1 MTTPGTGATSPNDGQ
16 SQPSEPLMTTASSIE
31 EPAQGS
37 HWHSSEHFRVWAT
50 SVAKSARSSHSHPL
64 ESLVNTTSSVPD
76 FPNGNHAHPSE
87 LFMAVARSLTAS
99 SRGSH
104 SHPSETIVPTSSPV
118 AASSHEAHTN
128 QYAEDFTTRRMFPMY
143 PTEQDAVEYE
153 TYWEESS
160 SPPQMPQEESPLE
173 ALDRALDTLD
183 RRAQLLTP
191 ISEGESLEDAR
202 GQRKENRLQFP
213 QIRNWLNGMGPQP
226 DKAPADSA
234 VLTPGPGTSP
244 VIHEQQHVMS
254 QRGSPSPDTSGHNNS
269 SHESHHSAKP
279 PSKANTWATPAEPQR
294 GPSNQMDLMTPN
306 PEILT
311 SSSFGSQ
318 RQRSL
323 KADALTSSSY
333 SIVTTPSVSHQHR
346 TLQVDEISRT
356 PASQHS
362 HSIGREVM
370 EDVPDGERQHS
381 IWAGSEVPAAIDSP
395 MPVRSISPGK
405 MFELLTIDDPE
416 NYLIASPEDPNLS
429 LEGIPAPL
437 EDFRRPSEPTR
448 APSGRIEMFT
458 NEVEM
463 PADDNSVPFEDVTMP
478 SDREPAHSFEV
489 LSDGDV
495 EFAHFFRVSSDG
507 KPPASIK
514 IPSDRESL
522 RSFEVLSNGDIES
535 AHPFRESPD
544 ANYTAS
550 SKIPDS
556 VRSLRGSPDREPAS
570 SVTMPSEELVLP
582 LDRKSARTFSS
593 DGIISADQGSD
604 RHGTAK
610 PEKSVP
616 AEIRAPGYISNT
628 DQQMSKDVIPVREE
642 IAPATPA
649 SAPEPQ
655 SEEPSAELASGRD
668 LPTRPQVLTS
678 DVPVQERTISSETPA
693 SASKSSQSRDHSLS
707 REYHLP
713 SPQLKGAKSRGIG
726 MIERLPTPE
735 LTRHLGDEVQEPL
748 QDGPVPKPKG
758 WAQRAASPVFTL
770 IRQYS
775 FRAGKRASARST
787 EDSTMGD
794 DRPASPA
801 PSRLGRE
808 NTLSADHGLKP
819 AVVGD
824 GEGQGGQPKS
834 GAVKLLL
841 SLSEGQGT
849 PVREVQDSQPV
860 TDSGDVGN
868 PVDL

>member
-1 MTTPGTGATSPNDGQ
+1 MTTPSAGGASPNGGQ
-16 SQPSEPLMTTASSIE
+16 SHPSELLMAATSSIE
-31 EPAQGS
+31 ESAQSS
-37 HWHSSEHFRVWAT
+37 HWHSSEYLRVRAS
-50 SVAKSARSSHSHPL
+50 SVAKSARRSHSLPQ
-64 ESLVNTTSSVPD
+64 EPLVNTTSSGPGSHS
-76 FPNGNHAHPSE
+76 GNHAHSSE

-118 AASSHEAHTN
+118 AASCHGAHTH
-128 QYAEDFTTRRMFPMY
+128 QYAEDLTTRRMFPMY

-160 SPPQMPQEESPLE
+160 SPPQIPQEENPLE

-213 QIRNWLNGMGPQP
+213 QIRHWLKGMGPQP

-254 QRGSPSPDTSGHNNS
+254 QRGSPEPDTGGHHNS
-269 SHESHHSAKP
+269 NHESHHSAKP
-279 PSKANTWATPAEPQR
+279 LSKAKTSTIPSEPQR
-294 GPSNQMDLMTPN
+294 RPSTQMDVMAPS
-306 PEILT
+306 PEILAA
-311 SSSFGSQ
+311 SSSGSHE
-318 RQRSL
+318 QRSL
-323 KADALTSSSY
+323 QADALTSSSY
-333 SIVTTPSVSHQHR
+333 SIVTTPSVAHRHR

-362 HSIGREVM
+362 PSIAREFA
-370 EDVPDGERQHS
+370 EDVPDEERHHS

-405 MFELLTIDDPE
+405 MFELLTIKDPE
-416 NYLIASPEDPNLS
+416 SYLIASPEDPNLS
-429 LEGIPAPL
+429 LEDIQAPSEDSRRPL
-437 EDFRRPSEPTR
+437 EPIK

-458 NEVEM
+458 DEAEM
-463 PADDNSVPFEDVTMP
+463 PADDKSAPFEDATML

-495 EFAHFFRVSSDG
+495 ESAHFFRASPG
-507 KPPASIK
+507 GNPPASIK
-514 IPSDRESL
+514 IPSDRESA
-522 RSFEVLSNGDIES
+522 RSFDGDMES
-535 AHPFRESPD
+535 AQPFREPPD

-550 SKIPDS
+550 SKIPSGRDS
-556 VRSLRGSPDREPAS
+556 VRSLRVSPDIEPAS
-570 SVTMPSEELVLP
+570 SVRIPSEELALP
-582 LDRKSARTFSS
+582 LDRKSAHSFSS
-593 DGIISADQGSD
+593 DGIVSAGKESD
-604 RHGTAK
+604 RHDTV
-610 PEKSVP
+610 ESDNRLR
-616 AEIRAPGYISNT
+616 AERQTLDYIPDT
-628 DQQMSKDVIPVREE
+628 DPQVSKDVIPVQEE
-642 IAPATPA
+642 TPSTTPA
-649 SAPEPQ
+649 SAPGPQ
-655 SEEPSAELASGRD
+655 SKDLSVEPASDRD
-668 LPTRPQVLTS
+668 LPTRPQVFTS
-678 DVPVQERTISSETPA
+678 DVPVQERTISSETPV
-693 SASKSSQSRDHSLS
+693 SASKSSQLRDHSLS

-713 SPQLKGAKSRGIG
+713 TPKLTGPKSRGIG

-735 LTRHLGDEVQEPL
+735 LTRHLGDEVHEPL
-748 QDGPVPKPKG
+748 PDGPAPKPKG

-801 PSRLGRE
+801 PSRLGRD
-808 NTLSADHGLKP
+808 NALSVDHGLEP
-819 AVVGD
+819 AVVGG

-834 GAVKLLL
+834 GAVKLLQ

-849 PVREVQDSQPV
+849 TVREIQDSQAA
-860 TDSGDVGN
+860 TGSGDVGK